1 MDGSSRKRVRA
12 CESVDMPGGFP
23 DKEQA
28 QKRRTKELSEDT
40 GEGLLALFWMPVR
53 AATNWLFGTQKRP
66 ENKVPPKKPTSEW
79 IVKTR
84 EEVTESHKPQT
95 RPSKPHKHGKK
106 KRRHRV
112 PVTAPLGPDHQY
124 RRRLLV
130 PGSSGSQSGNSRVD
144 RSSELVREYT
154 MPQSRYIGGRDGAY
168 IYSVSSSETPSQL
181 TTGDSQ
187 SIISIDSSTPEYNPN
202 YSANMD
208 GRLGRPFTFGDTTVS
223 PSELSQKQS
232 LTGKGTGSD
241 LWIGRLRKMIEDTL
255 TVSMPVARIETPAY
269 DRILKDEDSFDARLK
284 KARAEA
290 ALRLPSDA
298 DAVIKKALSPGFA
311 TELNNTPVASRD
323 MNTLLPGTWLN
334 DEVINFYMQLII
346 SRSDKVSGL
355 PSVHAFNTFFYSTL
369 RDSGYARVRRWTRRV
384 KLFEKDLVVV
394 PVHLGVHWCC
404 ATIDFR
410 SKRITYYDALLG
422 DNDECLGLLMEYLR
436 SESQDKLG
444 VEFDDSQWT
453 ASCDKNIPRQRNG
466 YDCGVFAIT
475 FAEYITRGAEMTFSQ
490 DNCPF
495 LRRKII
501 YEIATGSLLGS
512 KA

>member
-1 MDGSSRKRVRA
+1 MDGCSRKRERA

-23 DKEQA
+23 DREQV
-28 QKRRTKELSEDT
+28 QKRRAEALPEDT
-40 GEGLLALFWMPVR
+40 GEGLLSLFWIPVR
-53 AATNWLFGTQKRP
+53 AATNWLFGSQKRSASSVAS
-66 ENKVPPKKPTSEW
+66 EKPSSECGAR
-79 IVKTR
+79 TR
-84 EEVTESHKPQT
+84 DEVAALQSQLP
-95 RPSKPHKHGKK
+95 RPTKPHKHGKK

-112 PVTAPLGPDHQY
+112 PVTAPLGSHHQT

-130 PGSSGSQSGNSRVD
+130 PGNGSHSGNSRVD

-154 MPQSRYIGGRDGAY
+154 MPQSQSIGGFDRAY
-168 IYSVSSSETPSQL
+168 SYSVSSFDTQSQP

-187 SIISIDSSTPEYNPN
+187 SIISIDSSTPEYDTGFSTNIN
-202 YSANMD
+202 

-223 PSELSQKQS
+223 PSELSQKQT
-232 LTGKGTGSD
+232 LPGKGTGSD

-255 TVSMPVARIETPAY
+255 TVSPVARIETPAY
-269 DRILKDEDSFDARLK
+269 DRILKDEDIFDARLRD
-284 KARAEA
+284 ARTEA

-298 DAVIKKALSPGFA
+298 DAVIKKALGPGFA
-311 TELNNTPVASRD
+311 TELNNTPVGTHD
-323 MNTLLPGTWLN
+323 MSTLKPGTWLN

-346 SRSDKVSGL
+346 SRSEKVSGL

-384 KLFEKDLVVV
+384 KLFEKDLVII

-404 ATIDFR
+404 AVVDFR

-422 DNDECLGLLMEYLR
+422 DNDECLELLMEYLR

-453 ASCDKNIPRQRNG
+453 MFCDKNIPRQRNG

-475 FAEYITRGAEMTFSQ
+475 FAEYITRDAEMAFSQ
-490 DNCPF
+490 SNCPL

-501 YEIATGSLLGS
+501 YEIATGSLLSS
-512 KA
+512 KD